1 MGCRAGGD
9 PPKIVATIE
18 LYNRY
23 TEAVIAEL
31 ALAGIRWCELGEGC
45 TWDEAIAV
53 LSCAP
58 AWGPLQR
65 AMNPQNWIWGIPG
78 YDEIVTVVELLATGN
93 VQRGNAS
100 GAKRSDFPKR
110 IRRPYE
116 EREVVES
123 HKVGKPEDA
132 RVVDSL
138 LSEYAGVDF
147 SAVLTR

>member
-1 MGCRAGGD
+1 MGCRAGGYA
-9 PPKIVATIE
+9 PKIVATIE
-18 LYNRY
+18 LYDRY

-31 ALAGIRWCELGEGC
+31 ALAGIRWCELGEGR
-45 TWDEAIAV
+45 TWDEA
-53 LSCAP
+53 
-58 AWGPLQR
+58 
-65 AMNPQNWIWGIPG
+65 
-78 YDEIVTVVELLATGN
+78 VTVVELLATGN

-123 HKVGKPEDA
+123 HRVGKPEDA